1 MWTDDEARRSAF
13 NRSTRRRNQRRENH
27 AMMPVR
33 LPRLAVPIGHDDH
46 LLGSPSAAATIVW
59 YGDYES
65 PHCRHAWLAMKS
77 MTAVARTAVRVAFR
91 HFPTRFN
98 GDAITAAIAAEAAGA
113 QGRFWEMREL
123 LFANAGRLGETDLTH
138 LALRAGVE
146 IYRFAA
152 DFASERYAPKIRH
165 DLDSGVRSGVVR
177 TPTFFLDGMIIAD
190 HVPPEALAARA
201 VGPHNHLRCSAQP
214 AMARPTA

>member
-1 MWTDDEARRSAF
+1 
-13 NRSTRRRNQRRENH
+13 
-27 AMMPVR
+27 MMPVQP
-33 LPRLAVPIGHDDH
+33 PRLAVPIGHHDH

-59 YGDYES
+59 YGDYWC

-91 HFPTRFN
+91 HFPTSLN
-98 GDAITAAIAAEAAGA
+98 GDEITAALAAEAAGA
-113 QGRFWEMREL
+113 QGRFWEMHDL
-123 LFANAGRLGETDLTH
+123 LFANTGRLGETDLTH

-152 DFASERYAPKIRH
+152 DFAAERYAPKIRR

-177 TPTFFLDGMIIAD
+177 TPTFFLDGMMVSDRI
-190 HVPPEALAARA
+190 PPDALAARA
-201 VGPHNHLRCSAQP
+201 VGPQ
-214 AMARPTA
+214 PTAQQHATCNGVPQRLGQ